1 MHLLTGRSR
10 SLLPEQKHYD
20 TLGEVLSGTVPS
32 CDCNCKAGADYQPKA
47 TYTGMTDT
55 EDKKNDCFLATD
67 CIGAEKLASGEYN
80 TNVFN
85 FSEPAVSRI
94 DTRTCPKYP
103 PIGLIQTLIDGEQMR
118 TIESSIMIT
127 RFPATASCSA
137 FNLIATLLS
146 LLLCAGLIKVRP
158 T

>member
-1 MHLLTGRSR
+1 MILTEKEKTAIQDLQTQEKGLVEKYQRCGSEAKDPV
-10 SLLPEQKHYD
+10 LQDLFGELQKLQQKHYD
-20 TLGEVLSGTVPS
+20 TLGEVLNGTVPS

-85 FSEPAVSRI
+85 FGEPAVRKLLADI
-94 DTRTCPKYP
+94 QVEEQNYAEMLYKYKTVNSM
-103 PIGLIQTLIDGEQMR
+103 Q
-118 TIESSIMIT
+118 
-127 RFPATASCSA
+127 
-137 FNLIATLLS
+137 
-146 LLLCAGLIKVRP
+146 
-158 T
+158 